1 MSSLPSSLLKLPKNS
16 LEYAPGSR
24 LLNLH
29 VFVLSVQMH
38 FVSCNTNYPN
48 VTEAL
53 KYPDGLAVLGVFIE
67 VTFYFKNPNSNIKN
81 EILIYCPYTFSTE
94 VEGRIC

>member
-1 MSSLPSSLLKLPKNS
+1 MKKNS

-24 LLNLH
+24 WLNLH
-29 VFVLSVQMH
+29 VFVLSVQIQ

-53 KYPDGLAVLGVFIE
+53 KNPNGLAVLGVFIE
-67 VTFYFKNPNSNIKN
+67 VTFYFKNPNIKN
-81 EILIYCPYTFSTE
+81 GILIYCPYTFSTE
-94 VEGRIC
+94 VEGRTC